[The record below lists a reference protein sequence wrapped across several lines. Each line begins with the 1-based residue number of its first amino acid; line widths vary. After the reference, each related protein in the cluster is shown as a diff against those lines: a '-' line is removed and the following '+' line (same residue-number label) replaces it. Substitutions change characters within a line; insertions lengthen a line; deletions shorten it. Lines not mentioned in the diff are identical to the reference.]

1 MATKDKQ
8 PEKVSHLDKV
18 IQQAMG
24 EGREVG
30 AADDPA
36 RERWPQLWEWLTRI
50 YVGRDDMK
58 QPATITIACA
68 PGGVSVRLSDRD
80 LGVSVE
86 TATAHLEDAL
96 DSLEVALNNPNPS
109 IKAWGNK
116 EPKLR
121 KRQRR
126 N

>member
-1 MATKDKQ
+1 MAKKEQ
-8 PEKVSHLDKV
+8 GERVSHLDKV

-30 AADDPA
+30 CADDPA
-36 RERWPQLWEWLTRI
+36 RERWPALWEWLTRI

-58 QPATITIACA
+58 QPASITINAA
-68 PGGVSVRLSDRD
+68 PGGIMIRISDRD
-80 LGVSVE
+80 LGVSVSA
-86 TATAHLEDAL
+86 ATAHLGDAL
-96 DSLEVALNNPNPS
+96 DAIEAALGSDTPAITS
-109 IKAWGNK
+109 WGNK